1 MPRNWK
7 ATAFGLTVAT
17 AAAPAFGQINV
28 LASFNGSNGQNPEGN
43 LTLSGDTLYGTTYDG
58 GTNGYGTVF
67 SLPISGGTPTV
78 LASFNG
84 TNGQNPYE
92 GGVTLSG
99 TTLYG
104 TTRSGGANGYGEVF
118 SLPMTGGTPTV
129 LASFNAYNGAY
140 PCGGVLTASGNTL
153 YGTTANGS
161 YGYANSD
168 GEVFSLPIT
177 GGTPTVLASFNGS
190 NGNSPLA
197 ALTLSGNTLYGTT
210 YYGGSGNS
218 GYGYGEVFSLP
229 INGGTPTVLAS
240 FNGSNGGEPC
250 AELTLTGNTLYG
262 TTYGGGANG
271 YGEVF
276 SLPTIGGT
284 PTVLASFDGSNG
296 SGPFAGLT
304 LSGSTLYG
312 TTYEGG
318 DNGDGE
324 VFSLPTTGGTPTVL
338 ASFDGSNGKWP
349 YADLTL
355 SGNTLYGT
363 TYYGGANGVGT
374 VFCVTVPEPASI
386 SILAMGA
393 VLVLRRR
400 RAGYPR

>member
-1 MPRNWK
+1 MTRNWK
-7 ATAFGLTVAT
+7 AIAFGLTVA
-17 AAAPAFGQINV
+17 AASAPAFGQINV
-28 LASFNGSNGQNPEGN
+28 LASFNGGNGQNPEGN

-67 SLPISGGTPTV
+67 PLPISGGTPTV

-190 NGNSPLA
+190 NG
-197 ALTLSGNTLYGTT
+197 
-210 YYGGSGNS
+210 
-218 GYGYGEVFSLP
+218 
-229 INGGTPTVLAS
+229 
-240 FNGSNGGEPC
+240 GEPC

-304 LSGSTLYG
+304 LSGNTLYG

-363 TYYGGANGVGT
+363 TYYGGDNGVGT
-374 VFCVTVPEPASI
+374 VFSVTVPEPASVT
-386 SILAMGA
+386 ILAMGV
-393 VLVLRRR
+393 VLALRRT